1 MAPIPSDHRLDHLLA
16 TASRVFAQR
25 GYHCTTMR
33 ELSRATGM
41 SLAGMYHY
49 VSGKDELL
57 YLIQERCFTA
67 VLAGAEERMAEHE
80 DEAAAGRL
88 RAFVD
93 HHMQFF
99 TGHMSE
105 MKVLSHEAQALSD
118 DRVDGINR
126 LKRRYV
132 DLLIGLVRDVGHGA
146 DLDPNVAAYALFG
159 MMNWIYTWYDPC
171 GAVTPAELGRQ
182 FSEIFLQGL
191 EAPSPVSSS

>member
-1 MAPIPSDHRLDHLLA
+1 
-16 TASRVFAQR
+16 
-25 GYHCTTMR
+25 
-33 ELSRATGM
+33 M

-67 VLAGAEERMAEHE
+67 VLAGVEERLATHE
-80 DEAAAGRL
+80 GELASERL

-93 HHMQFF
+93 HHVHFF

-105 MKVLSHEAQALSD
+105 MKVLSHEAQALSEE
-118 DRVDGINR
+118 RVDGIIG

-132 DLLIGLVRDVGHGA
+132 DLLIGLVREVGQGA

-159 MMNWIYTWYDPC
+159 MMNWIYTWYDPS
-171 GAVTPAELGRQ
+171 GAVTPAELSRQ
-182 FSEIFLQGL
+182 FSEIFLQGAA
-191 EAPSPVSSS
+191 APTPVSSS

>member
-1 MAPIPSDHRLDHLLA
+1 
-16 TASRVFAQR
+16 
-25 GYHCTTMR
+25 MR

-67 VLAGAEERMAEHE
+67 VLAGAEARMAEHV
-80 DEAAAGRL
+80 DEAAADRL

-93 HHMQFF
+93 HHVQFF

-105 MKVLSHEAQALSD
+105 MKVLSHEAQALSEK
-118 DRVDGINR
+118 RVDGINR

-132 DLLIGLVRDVGHGA
+132 DLLIGLVRDVGQGA

-159 MMNWIYTWYDPC
+159 MMNWIYTWYDPR
-171 GAVTPAELGRQ
+171 GAVTPAELSRQ
-182 FSEIFLQGL
+182 FSGIFLQGL
-191 EAPSPVSSS
+191 AAPTPVSSS